1 MKHSS
6 KQELIERANELE
18 SQLNR
23 LIDWGNHD
31 AANAVAY
38 QLRQVIVELQTR

>member
-1 MKHSS
+1 MKNLS

-18 SQLNR
+18 SQVNR

-31 AANAVAY
+31 AAHSVAY